1 MDGRETDEEYPIVGS
16 PANPR
21 GSIFVYPSQAV
32 PSNTCF
38 PSGLRMAL
46 RKQMVRGKSGDRIH
60 RFTVQIIDW
69 GARYML

>member
-46 RKQMVRGKSGDRIH
+46 RKQMVRGNPVITPIH
-60 RFTVQIIDW
+60 RPDHRL
-69 GARYML
+69 GH